1 MTVLTVFKI
10 FSTTAVAEFT
20 IQSEVR
26 SQIVNEHPTHDY
38 PCHKPPVVFLTFNP
52 PHKLAAPYLLELEL
66 DDLLLRLVRD
76 LERDR
81 ARRGGERRRMGGLR
95 GGLYLGGEGRPHLG
109 GGPLLGGGLRLMGLT
124 GGRGG
129 STVAAVTS

>member
-1 MTVLTVFKI
+1 MFNHCSSRVYDHKVKLDHPKL
-10 FSTTAVAEFT
+10 STS
-20 IQSEVR
+20 IQLL
-26 SQIVNEHPTHDY
+26 IIHATHPGTHS
-38 PCHKPPVVFLTFNP
+38 VVSLAFNP

-66 DDLLLRLVRD
+66 DLDLLLRLVRD
-76 LERDR
+76 LERDLL
-81 ARRGGERRRMGGLR
+81 RGGERRRMGGLR